1 MKKFI
6 AFLVISIVSISA
18 VAAAGDKEPPA
29 TKKISEFAKLT
40 CMLPKPDGTIV
51 CHITALDSKQG
62 GSYDC
67 DMDTHLC
74 HEGYWSALKPGQTCL
89 GAIVCRPATP
99 KK

>member
-1 MKKFI
+1 MQKLI

-29 TKKISEFAKLT
+29 TKKISELAQLT

-51 CHITALDSKQG
+51 CHMTALDPKQG
-62 GSYDC
+62 GSYEC
-67 DMDTHLC
+67 SVDTNSC
-74 HEGYWSALKPGQTCL
+74 HGGYWSAVKPGQTCL